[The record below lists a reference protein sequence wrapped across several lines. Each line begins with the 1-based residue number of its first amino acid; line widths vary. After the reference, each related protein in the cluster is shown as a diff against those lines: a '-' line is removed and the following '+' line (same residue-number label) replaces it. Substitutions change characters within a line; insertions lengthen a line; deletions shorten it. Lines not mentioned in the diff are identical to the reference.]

1 VKYRFGEF
9 TLDSGTRRLLRGD
22 REIRLS
28 PKAFDLLLFLVANSS
43 RALSKADLHQHLW
56 PSTFVVDTNLAGLV
70 AEIRQALGDP
80 AEEPR
85 YVRTVHRFG
94 YWFVADVREE
104 GASEGRTPAMRY
116 WLFWESRQ
124 IALTEG
130 DNLLGRAQDA
140 AVWVDA
146 PGVSRHH
153 ARIRLD
159 GEVATIEDLGSK
171 NGTFLAGQPVTA
183 PMALADGDQIRLGS
197 VVLTFRV
204 PPPLSSTDTAIGPPP
219 R

>member
-1 VKYRFGEF
+1 MRYRFGEF
-9 TLDSGTRRLLRGD
+9 TLDSGTRRLLRAD
-22 REIRLS
+22 SEIRLS
-28 PKAFDLLLFLVANSS
+28 PKAFDLLLFLVSNSS
-43 RALSKADLHQHLW
+43 RALSKAELHQHLW

-85 YVRTVHRFG
+85 YVRTMHRFG

-104 GASEGRTPAMRY
+104 GVPEGRAPVVRC

-124 IALTEG
+124 IALIEG

-159 GEVATIEDLGSK
+159 GEVATIEDLGNK

-183 PMALADGDQIRLGS
+183 PMPLADGDQIRLGS

-204 PPPLSSTDTAIGPPP
+204 PPPPFATDTAPAPA
-219 R
+219 RR

>member
-1 VKYRFGEF
+1 VRYRFGEF
-9 TLDSGTRRLLRGD
+9 ALESATRRLLRGD

-43 RALSKADLHQHLW
+43 RALPKADLHQQLC
-56 PSTFVVDTNLAGLV
+56 PSTFVVDTTLAGLI
-70 AEIRQALGDP
+70 AEVRQALGDS

-85 YVRTVHRFG
+85 YVRTMHRFG
-94 YWFVADVREE
+94 YWFVGDVREE
-104 GASEGRTPAMRY
+104 GVPDGRLPAVRC
-116 WLFWESRQ
+116 WLFWDSRQ
-124 IALTEG
+124 IALIEG
-130 DNLLGRAQDA
+130 DNLIGRAQDA

-146 PGVSRHH
+146 RGISRHH

-159 GEVATIEDLGSK
+159 GQVATIEDLGSK
-171 NGTFLAGQPVTA
+171 NGTYVAGQPVTA
-183 PMALADGDQIRLGS
+183 PMRLADGDEIRLGS

-204 PPPLSSTDTAIGPPP
+204 PPPAFATDTAAPAH